1 MPMQTHGVSGGT
13 RCEIAKYRCAIIC
26 LHAPL
31 DVVASLD
38 ACLAVLPGLACVTPE
53 SVGATVTEL
62 DAAVFA
68 ASPTALRDLVER
80 ISQLRRERLDCAIL
94 VAGSGFDAAQIAT
107 LFSAGAHDFVGAPVS
122 GSELWARLQ
131 RALGLLATDAAPQVL
146 NAMSPQMR
154 DFIGHSPAFIKQIAK
169 LPTIAGCDAGVLI
182 LGETGTG
189 KEVCAQ
195 ASHYQSAR
203 ASRPWVAVNCA
214 AIPVELMESELF
226 GHARGAYTNAHA
238 ARPGLV
244 CEAEGGTLFLD
255 EIDCISYGAQAKLLR
270 FLEEKEFRR
279 IGSNVVH
286 HADVRIIAASNENLE
301 TLVLKG
307 AFRRDLYFRLNVLA
321 LTLPPLRER
330 LDDISDLALH
340 FVMRFARQFGRRIE
354 GLTPMALRRLY
365 GYAWPGNV
373 RELAHTIERAVLMCE
388 GRVLGVED
396 FDLGASDVVADNS
409 FRAAKSRVVDEFERS
424 YIERLLAAHDGNVT
438 HAAQAAKKNRR
449 AFFEL

>member
-1 MPMQTHGVSGGT
+1 MTPCTCLVVSPRVDDAVARAAGAALSRKPEFNCSQLCGDAVEGAVPDADVIVYCMGENQHCDALRQWT
-13 RCEIAKYRCAIIC
+13 AESPHRAVLVIATAPDEAKIAAC
-26 LHAPL
+26 LDARVSDFLVAPL
-31 DVVASLD
+31 NPEELVVRVKRAVGLERGSARTSASV
-38 ACLAVLPGLACVTPE
+38 APLPHIDGLIGKTP
-53 SVGATVTEL
+53 AFTK
-62 DAAVFA
+62 
-68 ASPTALRDLVER
+68 
-80 ISQLRRERLDCAIL
+80 QL
-94 VAGSGFDAAQIAT
+94 
-107 LFSAGAHDFVGAPVS
+107 
-122 GSELWARLQ
+122 ARLLKM
-131 RALGLLATDAAPQVL
+131 A
-146 NAMSPQMR
+146 
-154 DFIGHSPAFIKQIAK
+154 I
-169 LPTIAGCDAGVLI
+169 CDAGVLI
-182 LGETGTG
+182 TGETGTG
-189 KEVCAQ
+189 KEVFAQ
-195 ASHYQSAR
+195 AIHYQSAR

-307 AFRRDLYFRLNVLA
+307 AFRQDLYFRLNVLP

-330 LDDISDLALH
+330 LDDIPDLALH

-354 GLTPMALRRLY
+354 GLTPMALRRLH
-365 GYAWPGNV
+365 GHAWPGNV
-373 RELAHTIERAVLMCE
+373 RELAHTIERAGLMCE

-449 AFFEL
+449 AFFELIRKHQITAERFRSRP